1 MMTTSKQ
8 VELSNSH
15 QYVAEAYMLINELG
29 AFKNPAGKWA
39 FTDKKKASSCSIHH
53 SRTPVAAAAYA
64 AIDPIFAAGR
74 IPNYSLVDLVLKISC
89 MDAIESTAL
98 AIICGAEPPIF
109 SSAAQRGEIFGET
122 AWQIVNDY
130 GLESCFKQVR
140 PYGDEGRH
148 YTMRPQGFD
157 YDHSEPIPEALK
169 AMRNSYIAM
178 EPVQRIMVLTLLHLY
193 LQESDK
199 IFLTGGCPTKI
210 SAAEALKVLRQDG
223 QALKTWAHLVSHY
236 AGW

>member
-1 MMTTSKQ
+1 MS
-8 VELSNSH
+8 SYS
-15 QYVAEAYMLINELG
+15 QYVDDAFVIINKLG
-29 AFKNPAGKWA
+29 VYRTPTGTWS
-39 FTDKKKASSCSIHH
+39 FTDIGSASSCHIHH
-53 SRTPVAAAAYA
+53 SRLPVAVAAYA

-74 IPNYSLVDLVLKISC
+74 ISNYSLVDLVTKIFC
-89 MDAIESTAL
+89 MDATELTAL
-98 AIICGAEPPIF
+98 AIICGAEPPLF
-109 SSAAQRGEIFGET
+109 PSAAQRGEIFGET

-130 GLESCFKQVR
+130 GFESCFKQVH

-157 YDHSEPIPEALK
+157 YDHSEPIPEALE
-169 AMRNSYIAM
+169 AMRKSYRAM

>member
-1 MMTTSKQ
+1 MS
-8 VELSNSH
+8 SYSH
-15 QYVAEAYMLINELG
+15 YVDGAFALIIELG
-29 AFKNPAGKWA
+29 VHKTSVVTWA
-39 FTDKKKASSCSIHH
+39 LTDMQTASSCHIHH
-53 SRTPVAAAAYA
+53 SRLPVAVAAYA

-74 IPNYSLVDLVLKISC
+74 IPNYTLVDLVAKICC
-89 MDAIESTAL
+89 MDATELTAL
-98 AIICGAEPPIF
+98 AIICGAEPPLF
-109 SSAAQRGEIFGET
+109 PSAAQRGEIFGET

-169 AMRNSYIAM
+169 AMRKSYRAM

-193 LQESDK
+193 LQDSDK

-210 SAAEALKVLRQDG
+210 SAVEALKVLHQDG
-223 QALKTWAHLVSHY
+223 QAVKTWAHLVSHY

>member
-1 MMTTSKQ
+1 MS
-8 VELSNSH
+8 SYG
-15 QYVAEAYMLINELG
+15 QYVDDAFVIINELG
-29 AFKNPAGKWA
+29 VYRTPTGAWA
-39 FTDKKKASSCSIHH
+39 FTDRVTASSSNMHH

-74 IPNYSLVDLVLKISC
+74 IPNYSLVDLVTKVCC
-89 MDAIESTAL
+89 MDATELTAL
-98 AIICGAEPPIF
+98 AIICGAEPPLF
-109 SSAAQRGEIFGET
+109 PSAAQRGVIFGET

-130 GLESCFKQVR
+130 DLESCFKQVR

-169 AMRNSYIAM
+169 AMRKSYRAM
-178 EPVQRIMVLTLLHLY
+178 VPVQRIMVLTLLHLY

-210 SAAEALKVLRQDG
+210 SAVEGLKTLRQDG
-223 QALKTWAHLVSHY
+223 QTLKIWAHLLSHY

>member
-1 MMTTSKQ
+1 
-8 VELSNSH
+8 
-15 QYVAEAYMLINELG
+15 MLLKELG
-29 AFKNPAGKWA
+29 ILKSPGGEWA
-39 FTDKKKASSCSIHH
+39 FTDMKTASSCHIHH
-53 SRTPVAAAAYA
+53 SRAPVALAAYA
-64 AIDPIFAAGR
+64 AIDPVFAAGR
-74 IPNYSLVDLVLKISC
+74 IPNYTLVDLVAKICC
-89 MDAIESTAL
+89 MDATELTAL
-98 AIICGAEPPIF
+98 AIICGAEPPLF
-109 SSAAQRGEIFGET
+109 PSAAQRGEIFGET

-157 YDHSEPIPEALK
+157 YDHSERIPEALK
-169 AMRNSYIAM
+169 AMRKSYRAM

-193 LQESDK
+193 RQERDK

-210 SAAEALKVLRQDG
+210 SAAEALKVLRQNG

>member
-1 MMTTSKQ
+1 M
-8 VELSNSH
+8 NYH
-15 QYVAEAYMLINELG
+15 NQYVEKAFELINDLG
-29 AFKNPAGKWA
+29 VNQASTGIWA
-39 FTDKKKASSCSIHH
+39 FTDMQTASSCRTHH
-53 SRTPVAAAAYA
+53 SRIPVAAAAYA

-74 IPNYSLVDLVLKISC
+74 IPNYSLVDLVAKISC
-89 MDAIESTAL
+89 MDATELTAL
-98 AIICGAEPPIF
+98 AIICGAEPPLF
-109 SSAAQRGEIFGET
+109 PSAAQRGEIFGEI

-148 YTMRPQGFD
+148 YTMRPQGLD

-169 AMRNSYIAM
+169 AMRKSYRAM
-178 EPVQRIMVLTLLHLY
+178 EPVQRIMVLTLLNLY
-193 LQESDK
+193 LQQSDK

>member
-1 MMTTSKQ
+1 MTFLEQ
-8 VELSNSH
+8 AELRYSN
-15 QYVAEAYMLINELG
+15 QYVAEANMLLDELG
-29 AFKNPAGKWA
+29 VFKNPAGNWSFSDMKM
-39 FTDKKKASSCSIHH
+39 ASSCYIHH
-53 SRTPVAAAAYA
+53 SRAPVAVAAYA
-64 AIDPIFAAGR
+64 AIDPVFATSR
-74 IPNYSLVDLVLKISC
+74 IPNYTLVDLVLTISC

-98 AIICGAEPPIF
+98 AVICGAEPPVF
-109 SSAAQRGEIFGET
+109 PSEAQRGEIFGET

-169 AMRNSYIAM
+169 AMRKSYRAM

>member
-1 MMTTSKQ
+1 MS
-8 VELSNSH
+8 SYG
-15 QYVAEAYMLINELG
+15 QYVDDAFVLINELG
-29 AFKNPAGKWA
+29 VYRTPIGTWA
-39 FTDKKKASSCSIHH
+39 FTNIETASSSYIHH
-53 SRTPVAAAAYA
+53 SRLPVAVAAYA

-74 IPNYSLVDLVLKISC
+74 IPNYLLIDLVTKICC
-89 MDAIESTAL
+89 MDATELTAL
-98 AIICGAEPPIF
+98 AIICGAEPPPF
-109 SSAAQRGEIFGET
+109 PSAAQRGEIFGET

-169 AMRNSYIAM
+169 AMRKSYIAM

-193 LQESDK
+193 LQECDK

-223 QALKTWAHLVSHY
+223 QALKTWGHLVSHY

>member
-1 MMTTSKQ
+1 MTS
-8 VELSNSH
+8 VEHDDLRNSH
-15 QYVAEAYMLINELG
+15 EYVAEANALINELG
-29 AFKNPAGKWA
+29 VYQPSSGTWV
-39 FTDKKKASSCSIHH
+39 FTEMKRAISCNIHH
-53 SRTPVAAAAYA
+53 SCLPVAVAAYA
-64 AIDPIFAAGR
+64 AIDPVFAADR
-74 IPNYSLVDLVLKISC
+74 IPNYSLVDLILKISC
-89 MDAIESTAL
+89 MDVIESTAL
-98 AIICGAEPPIF
+98 AIICGAEPPLF
-109 SSAAQRGEIFGET
+109 SSSAQRGEIFGET

-130 GLESCFKQVR
+130 GLESCFKQVF

-169 AMRNSYIAM
+169 AMRKSYRAM

>member
-1 MMTTSKQ
+1 M
-8 VELSNSH
+8 SNH
-15 QYVAEAYMLINELG
+15 NHHIEKAFALINDLG
-29 AFKNPAGKWA
+29 VFKAPTGIWA
-39 FTDKKKASSCSIHH
+39 FNDVKVASSCHIHH
-53 SRTPVAAAAYA
+53 SRIPLAVAAYA

-74 IPNYSLVDLVLKISC
+74 IPNYPFVDLVLKISC

-109 SSAAQRGEIFGET
+109 SSASQRGEIFGET

-130 GLESCFKQVR
+130 GLESCFQQVR

-148 YTMRPQGFD
+148 YTMRPQGID
-157 YDHSEPIPEALK
+157 YEQSKPIPELLK
-169 AMRNSYIAM
+169 AMRKSYRAM
-178 EPVQRIMVLTLLHLY
+178 EPVQRVMVLTLLHLY

-223 QALKTWAHLVSHY
+223 QALKTWGHLVSHY

>member
-1 MMTTSKQ
+1 MS
-8 VELSNSH
+8 SYSH
-15 QYVAEAYMLINELG
+15 YVDDAFALIIELG
-29 AFKNPAGKWA
+29 AHKTSVGTWA
-39 FTDKKKASSCSIHH
+39 FTDMQTASSCHIHH
-53 SRTPVAAAAYA
+53 SRLPVAVAAYA
-64 AIDPIFAAGR
+64 AIDTIFAAGR
-74 IPNYSLVDLVLKISC
+74 IPNYSLVDLVTKVCC
-89 MDAIESTAL
+89 MDATELTAL
-98 AIICGAEPPIF
+98 AIICGAEPPLF
-109 SSAAQRGEIFGET
+109 PSAAQRGEIFGET

-169 AMRNSYIAM
+169 AMRKSYRAM
-178 EPVQRIMVLTLLHLY
+178 EPVQRIMVLTLLNLY
-193 LQESDK
+193 LQQSDK

>member
-1 MMTTSKQ
+1 MTS
-8 VELSNSH
+8 VEHDDLRNSH
-15 QYVAEAYMLINELG
+15 EYVAEANALINELG
-29 AFKNPAGKWA
+29 VYQLSSGMWG
-39 FTDKKKASSCSIHH
+39 FTEREIASSCYIHH
-53 SRTPVAAAAYA
+53 SRSPVAVAAYA
-64 AIDPIFAAGR
+64 AIDPVFAADR
-74 IPNYSLVDLVLKISC
+74 ISNYALVDLVLEISR

-98 AIICGAEPPIF
+98 AIICGAEPPLF
-109 SSAAQRGEIFGET
+109 PSAAQRGEIFGET

-148 YTMRPQGFD
+148 YTMRPQGLD

-169 AMRNSYIAM
+169 AMRKSYRAM
-178 EPVQRIMVLTLLHLY
+178 ESVQRIMVLTLLHLY

-210 SAAEALKVLRQDG
+210 SAAEAFKVLRQDG

>member
-1 MMTTSKQ
+1 MNPLKNFE
-8 VELSNSH
+8 VRNSDE
-15 QYVAEAYMLINELG
+15 YVTKANTLINELG
-29 AFKNPAGKWA
+29 VYQTPTGTWA
-39 FTDKKKASSCSIHH
+39 FTDMQTASSSRIHH

-64 AIDPIFAAGR
+64 AIDPVFAAGR
-74 IPNYSLVDLVLKISC
+74 IPNYSLVDLVTKICC
-89 MDAIESTAL
+89 MDATELTAL
-98 AIICGAEPPIF
+98 AITCGAEPPLF
-109 SSAAQRGEIFGET
+109 PSAAQRGDIFGET

-157 YDHSEPIPEALK
+157 YDHSEPIPEELK
-169 AMRNSYIAM
+169 AMRKSYRAM
-178 EPVQRIMVLTLLHLY
+178 EPVQRIMVLTLLNLY

-199 IFLTGGCPTKI
+199 IFLTGGCATEI
-210 SAAEALKVLRQDG
+210 SSAEALNVLRQDG

>member
-1 MMTTSKQ
+1 MISIEH
-8 VELSNSH
+8 VELRNSH
-15 QYVAEAYMLINELG
+15 EYVAEANALINELG
-29 AFKNPAGKWA
+29 VYQPSSGIWA
-39 FTDKKKASSCSIHH
+39 FTDMETASSGYIHP
-53 SRTPVAAAAYA
+53 SRTPVAVAAYA

-74 IPNYSLVDLVLKISC
+74 IPNYPLVDLVLKISS

-109 SSAAQRGEIFGET
+109 SSTAQRGEIFGET

-140 PYGDEGRH
+140 PYGEEGRH

-169 AMRNSYIAM
+169 AMRKSYKSM

-199 IFLTGGCPTKI
+199 IFLTDGCPTKI

>member
-1 MMTTSKQ
+1 MTSLEKF
-8 VELSNSH
+8 EPHNSH
-15 QYVAEAYMLINELG
+15 QYLAKTSMLFYELG
-29 AFKNPAGKWA
+29 VCKNPAGKWA
-39 FTDKKKASSCSIHH
+39 FSDMKTASSCFIHH
-53 SRTPVAAAAYA
+53 SRMPVAVAAYT
-64 AIDPIFAAGR
+64 AIDPVFAADR
-74 IPNYSLVDLVLKISC
+74 TPSYSLVDLVLKISC

-109 SSAAQRGEIFGET
+109 SSSAQRGEIFGET

-130 GLESCFKQVR
+130 GLESCFEQVR

-157 YDHSEPIPEALK
+157 YDPSEPIPEALK
-169 AMRNSYIAM
+169 AMRKSYRAM

-199 IFLTGGCPTKI
+199 IFLTGGCPTNI

>member
-1 MMTTSKQ
+1 M
-8 VELSNSH
+8 NS
-15 QYVAEAYMLINELG
+15 YSRYEDDAFSLISELG
-29 AFKNPAGKWA
+29 VYKAPTGLWA
-39 FTDKKKASSCSIHH
+39 FTDMGTASSCYIHH

-64 AIDPIFAAGR
+64 VIDPIFAAGR
-74 IPNYSLVDLVLKISC
+74 LPNYSLVDLVTKICC
-89 MDAIESTAL
+89 MDATELTAL

-109 SSAAQRGEIFGET
+109 PSAAQRGEIFGET
-122 AWQIVNDY
+122 AWQIVNEY

-169 AMRNSYIAM
+169 AMRKSYRAM

-193 LQESDK
+193 RQERDNF
-199 IFLTGGCPTKI
+199 FLIGGCPTKI
-210 SAAEALKVLRQDG
+210 SAAEALKTLRQDG
-223 QALKTWAHLVSHY
+223 QALKIWANLLGHY

>member
-1 MMTTSKQ
+1 MTS
-8 VELSNSH
+8 VEHDDLCNSH
-15 QYVAEAYMLINELG
+15 EYVAEANALINELG
-29 AFKNPAGKWA
+29 VYQLSSGMWG
-39 FTDKKKASSCSIHH
+39 FTEKERASSCYIHH
-53 SRTPVAAAAYA
+53 SRRPVAVAAYA
-64 AIDPIFAAGR
+64 AIDPVFAADR
-74 IPNYSLVDLVLKISC
+74 ISNYALVDLVLEISR

-98 AIICGAEPPIF
+98 AIICGAEPPLF
-109 SSAAQRGEIFGET
+109 PSAAQRGEIFGET

-148 YTMRPQGFD
+148 YTMRPQGID
-157 YDHSEPIPEALK
+157 YEQSKPIPELLK
-169 AMRNSYIAM
+169 AMRKSYRAM
-178 EPVQRIMVLTLLHLY
+178 EPVQRILVLTLLHLY

>member
-1 MMTTSKQ
+1 MMSLEH
-8 VELSNSH
+8 VARLNSNE
-15 QYVAEAYMLINELG
+15 YVAEANALINELG
-29 AFKNPAGKWA
+29 VFKFHSDIWA
-39 FTDKKKASSCSIHH
+39 FTDIKTASSCYIHH
-53 SRTPVAAAAYA
+53 SRIPVAAAAYA

-74 IPNYSLVDLVLKISC
+74 IPNYSLVDLVTKICC
-89 MDAIESTAL
+89 MDATELTAL

-109 SSAAQRGEIFGET
+109 PSAAQRGEIFGET

-157 YDHSEPIPEALK
+157 YAPSEPIPEALK

-178 EPVQRIMVLTLLHLY
+178 EPVQRIMVLTLLNLY
-193 LQESDK
+193 LQQSDK

-223 QALKTWAHLVSHY
+223 QALKTWGHLVSHY

>member
-1 MMTTSKQ
+1 M
-8 VELSNSH
+8 SNH
-15 QYVAEAYMLINELG
+15 NYHIEKAFELINDLG
-29 AFKNPAGKWA
+29 VFKAPTGIWA
-39 FTDKKKASSCSIHH
+39 FNDVKVASSCHIHH
-53 SRTPVAAAAYA
+53 SCIPVAAAAYA
-64 AIDPIFAAGR
+64 AIDPNFAAAR
-74 IPNYSLVDLVLKISC
+74 IPNYLLIDLVTKICC
-89 MDAIESTAL
+89 MDATELTAL
-98 AIICGAEPPIF
+98 AIICGAEPPLF
-109 SSAAQRGEIFGET
+109 PSAAQRGEIFGET
-122 AWQIVNDY
+122 AWQIINDY

-169 AMRNSYIAM
+169 AMRKSYRAM

-199 IFLTGGCPTKI
+199 VFLTGGCPTKI
-210 SAAEALKVLRQDG
+210 SAVEGLKTLRQDG
-223 QALKTWAHLVSHY
+223 QALKIWAHLLSHY

>member
-1 MMTTSKQ
+1 MTTPKQ
-8 VELSNSH
+8 VELRNSH
-15 QYVAEAYMLINELG
+15 QYVAEACTLIHELG
-29 AFKNPAGKWA
+29 AFKNPAGNWA

-53 SRTPVAAAAYA
+53 SRTPVAVAAYA
-64 AIDPIFAAGR
+64 AIDPIFAAVR
-74 IPNYSLVDLVLKISC
+74 IPNYLLVDLVTKICC
-89 MDAIESTAL
+89 MDATELTAL
-98 AIICGAEPPIF
+98 AIICSAEPPIF
-109 SSAAQRGEIFGET
+109 PSAAQRGEIFGET

-140 PYGDEGRH
+140 PYGDEGLH
-148 YTMRPQGFD
+148 YTMRPQGLD

-169 AMRNSYIAM
+169 AMRKSYRAM

-199 IFLTGGCPTKI
+199 IFLAGGCPTKI
-210 SAAEALKVLRQDG
+210 LAAEALKVLRQDG